1 VRIVMAV
8 EPRAYREV
16 IGNALQELRP
26 HAEVVILEPD
36 GVDQALARLDPDLVI
51 CDGCVS
57 SNPNGRAA
65 WVEYHPFE
73 EPPGMVSLDGDHTEL
88 EELNLEDLLW
98 VVDKVDELLSRSRT
112 DLRRSR

>member
-1 VRIVMAV
+1 MRIVMAV

-16 IGNALQELRP
+16 IGNALQELRS
-26 HAEVVILEPD
+26 HLEVVILEPD

-51 CDGCVS
+51 CDGCAS
-57 SNPNGRAA
+57 SNPNGSAA
-65 WVEYHPFE
+65 WVEYDPFE
-73 EPPGMVSLDGDHTEL
+73 EPPGMVSLDGDHTKL

-112 DLRRSR
+112 NLRRSR

>member
-1 VRIVMAV
+1 MRIVMAV
-8 EPRAYREV
+8 EPRAYSEV

-26 HAEVVILEPD
+26 HAQVVILEPD

-65 WVEYHPFE
+65 WVEYDPFE

-88 EELNLEDLLW
+88 EELNLEDLLR